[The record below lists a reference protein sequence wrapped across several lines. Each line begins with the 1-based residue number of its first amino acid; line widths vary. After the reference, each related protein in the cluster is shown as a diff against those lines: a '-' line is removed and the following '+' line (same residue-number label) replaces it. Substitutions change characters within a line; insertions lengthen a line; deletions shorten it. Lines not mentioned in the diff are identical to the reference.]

1 MADKKKA
8 AVESAAPAADKKKAL
23 ETAMAQIER
32 AYGKGSIMRLGD
44 NAGIVVEAIPTGSLA
59 LDLALRSYAS
69 QLACARILDILQPP
83 CEEAPK
89 KAKK

>member
-1 MADKKKA
+1 MADKKQA

-23 ETAMAQIER
+23 ETAMAQIEK
-32 AYGKGSIMRLGD
+32 AYGKGAIMRLGATP
-44 NAGIVVEAIPTGSLA
+44 NVKVESIPTGSLA

-69 QLACARILDILQPP
+69 QLACARILDILPPP